1 MANWS
6 PGCSVIQ
13 SRDISVSK
21 IQRLP
26 DGLRR
31 NERTVGSADLVR
43 GAQTPRGA
51 LSVGSPR
58 GGLRAPGPVPIW
70 QVESCNGA
78 GRRRQGSG
86 DTKVAAQQAVAAAAE
101 PWRTTSQGP
110 SCQLAGLLLG
120 HWWANCLWPDWQAF
134 SLMRKGEK
142 KKFQLKTSQ
151 EPVCMQLFY
160 IHQQLLPTIL
170 LLLNY

>member
-1 MANWS
+1 
-6 PGCSVIQ
+6 
-13 SRDISVSK
+13 
-21 IQRLP
+21 
-26 DGLRR
+26 
-31 NERTVGSADLVR
+31 
-43 GAQTPRGA
+43 
-51 LSVGSPR
+51 
-58 GGLRAPGPVPIW
+58 
-70 QVESCNGA
+70 VESCNGA

-120 HWWANCLWPDWQAF
+120 HWCLVAGFQPHAK
-134 SLMRKGEK
+134 RKRK
-142 KKFQLKTSQ
+142 KKFQVKTSQ